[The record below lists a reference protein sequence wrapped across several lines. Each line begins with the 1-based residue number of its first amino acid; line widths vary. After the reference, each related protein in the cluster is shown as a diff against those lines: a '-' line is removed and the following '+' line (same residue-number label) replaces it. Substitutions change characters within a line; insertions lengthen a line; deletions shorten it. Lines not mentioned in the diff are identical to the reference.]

1 MFPNKLKDLSVL
13 VEKLKDLVTEL
24 SFFTLN
30 IRFLIMIER
39 KTRRLYV
46 KNIKIQHK
54 KNIYSRMGVYVHL
67 LRKPNFMSITS

>member
-1 MFPNKLKDLSVL
+1 MFPNKLKDLSLL

-54 KNIYSRMGVYVHL
+54 KNTNQEM
-67 LRKPNFMSITS
+67 NFAAKSL

>member
-46 KNIKIQHK
+46 KNIKIQQK
-54 KNIYSRMGVYVHL
+54 K
-67 LRKPNFMSITS
+67 KTSILEWEFTSTCCASQIL

>member
-46 KNIKIQHK
+46 KNIKIQQK
-54 KNIYSRMGVYVHL
+54 KKHL
-67 LRKPNFMSITS
+67 F